1 MAAES
6 AVEIRQATDS
16 DADAVWEML
25 REVALE
31 GDSFPFEPDVARED
45 SLGMWLSPRHHAF
58 VACLDGEPVG
68 TYVLRAN
75 HGGPGSHVANAGY
88 IVKSGHR
95 GKGVGSAMVGH
106 SLETA
111 REMGFLAMQFN
122 LVLSTNERALHVY
135 RKHGFEIVGTL
146 PKAFR
151 HPRHGLV
158 DAYVL
163 HRFL

>member
-1 MAAES
+1 MI
-6 AVEIRQATDS
+6 EIRQATDS
-16 DADAVWEML
+16 DADVIWEML
-25 REVALE
+25 REVAQE
-31 GDSFPFEPDVARED
+31 GDSFPFATDVPRED
-45 SLGMWLSPRHHAF
+45 SLRRWLSPPHRVF
-58 VACLDGEPVG
+58 VACLDREPVG
-68 TYVLRAN
+68 TYALRAN

-88 IVKSGHR
+88 IVKSEHR
-95 GKGVGSAMVGH
+95 GKGVGTAMVGH

-151 HPRHGLV
+151 HPEHGLV
-158 DAYVL
+158 DAHVL
-163 HRFL
+163 YRFL